1 MDAHHNG
8 EQKDFKVAILGGTAG
23 LGRALAIRLA
33 ASGIRVVIGSRS
45 EEKGREAAR
54 QVSELTGSAA
64 VEGKRNEEAVEGAD
78 FVVFAVPYPGMYEV
92 AKAVRERLMAG
103 CVVVSAVVPLES
115 DLGGPLR
122 YVEPSAGS
130 AAEAL
135 QEFLKDH
142 RVVSAFTF
150 TPAALLED
158 LNAELD
164 VIVCGERGPAQ
175 KLIGLLERVKGIRPL
190 YGGPLRNARITER
203 LVQLLIDVN
212 REYKTKVAT
221 IRVVL

>member
-1 MDAHHNG
+1 MR
-8 EQKDFKVAILGGTAG
+8 VAILGGTAG
-23 LGRALAIRLA
+23 LGRALAVRLA
-33 ASGIRVVIGSRS
+33 ANGIHVVIGSRS
-45 EEKGREAAR
+45 EDRGMEAAR

-64 VEGKRNEEAVEGAD
+64 VEGKRNEEAVEGAE

-92 AKAVRERLMAG
+92 AKAVRNRLMEG

-115 DLGGPLR
+115 DLGGPVR

-135 QEFLKDH
+135 QDFLKD
-142 RVVSAFTF
+142 RPVVSAFTF
-150 TPAALLED
+150 TPASLLED

-164 VIVCGERGPAQ
+164 VIVCGEMEPSQR
-175 KLIGLLERVKGIRPL
+175 LIDLLQGVKGVRPV

-203 LVQLLIDVN
+203 LVQLLIDIN
-212 REYKTKVAT
+212 REYRTKSAT

>member
-1 MDAHHNG
+1 MR
-8 EQKDFKVAILGGTAG
+8 VAILGGTAG
-23 LGRALAIRLA
+23 LGRALAVRLA
-33 ASGIRVVIGSRS
+33 ANGIHVVIGSRS
-45 EEKGREAAR
+45 EDRGREAAQ

-64 VEGKRNEEAVEGAD
+64 VEGKRNEEAVEGAE

-92 AKAVRERLMAG
+92 AKAVRNRLMEG

-115 DLGGPLR
+115 DLGGPVR

-135 QEFLKDH
+135 QEFLKD
-142 RVVSAFTF
+142 RPVVSAFTF
-150 TPAALLED
+150 TPASLLED

-164 VIVCGERGPAQ
+164 VIVCGEREPSQ
-175 KLIGLLERVKGIRPL
+175 RLIDLLQGVKGVRPV

-203 LVQLLIDVN
+203 LVQLLIDIN
-212 REYKTKVAT
+212 REYRTKSAT

>member
-1 MDAHHNG
+1 MR
-8 EQKDFKVAILGGTAG
+8 VAILGGTAG
-23 LGRALAIRLA
+23 LGRALAVRLA
-33 ASGIRVVIGSRS
+33 ANGIHVVIGSRS
-45 EEKGREAAR
+45 EDRGREAAR

-64 VEGKRNEEAVEGAD
+64 VEGKRNEEAVEGAE

-92 AKAVRERLMAG
+92 ARAVRNRLMEG

-115 DLGGPLR
+115 DLGGPVR

-135 QEFLKDH
+135 QDFLKD
-142 RVVSAFTF
+142 RPVVSAFTF
-150 TPAALLED
+150 TPASLLED

-164 VIVCGERGPAQ
+164 VIVCGEMEPSQR
-175 KLIGLLERVKGIRPL
+175 LIDLLQGVKGVRPV

-203 LVQLLIDVN
+203 LVQLLIDIN
-212 REYKTKVAT
+212 REYRTKSAT

>member
-1 MDAHHNG
+1 M
-8 EQKDFKVAILGGTAG
+8 KVAILGGTAG

-33 ASGIRVVIGSRS
+33 ASGIHVVIGSRS
-45 EEKGREAAR
+45 EERGRETAR

-64 VEGKRNEEAVEGAD
+64 VEGKRNDEAVDGAE

-115 DLGGPLR
+115 DLGGPSR

-135 QEFLKDH
+135 QKFLKDH
-142 RVVSAFTF
+142 PVVSAFTF

-164 VIVCGERGPAQ
+164 VIVCGEREHAQ
-175 KLIGLLERVKGIRPL
+175 RLIRLLQRVKGIRPL
-190 YGGPLRNARITER
+190 YGGHIRNARITER
-203 LVQLLIDVN
+203 LVQLLIDIN
-212 REYKTKVAT
+212 REYKTKTAT

>member
-1 MDAHHNG
+1 MR
-8 EQKDFKVAILGGTAG
+8 VAILGGTAG
-23 LGRALAIRLA
+23 LGRALAVRLA
-33 ASGIRVVIGSRS
+33 ANGIHVVIGSRS
-45 EEKGREAAR
+45 EERGREAAR

-64 VEGKRNEEAVEGAD
+64 VEGKRNEDAVEGAE

-92 AKAVRERLMAG
+92 AKAVRNRLMEG

-115 DLGGPLR
+115 DLGGPVR

-135 QEFLKDH
+135 QDFLKD
-142 RVVSAFTF
+142 RPVVSAFTF
-150 TPAALLED
+150 TPASLLED

-164 VIVCGERGPAQ
+164 VIVCGDKEPARR
-175 KLIGLLERVKGIRPL
+175 LIGLLERVKGVRPI
-190 YGGPLRNARITER
+190 YGGPIRNSRVTER
-203 LVQLLIDVN
+203 LVQLLIDIN
-212 REYKTKVAT
+212 REYRTKSAT

>member
-1 MDAHHNG
+1 M
-8 EQKDFKVAILGGTAG
+8 KVAILGGTAG

-33 ASGIRVVIGSRS
+33 ASGIHVVIGSRS
-45 EEKGREAAR
+45 EERGRETAR

-64 VEGKRNEEAVEGAD
+64 VEGKRNDEAVDGAE

-115 DLGGPLR
+115 DLGGPSR

-135 QEFLKDH
+135 QKFLKDH
-142 RVVSAFTF
+142 PVVSAFTF

-164 VIVCGERGPAQ
+164 VIVCGEREHAQ
-175 KLIGLLERVKGIRPL
+175 WLIRLLQRVKGIRPL
-190 YGGPLRNARITER
+190 YGGHIRNARITER
-203 LVQLLIDVN
+203 LVQLLIDIN
-212 REYKTKVAT
+212 REYKTKTAT

>member
-1 MDAHHNG
+1 MR
-8 EQKDFKVAILGGTAG
+8 VAILGGTAG
-23 LGRALAIRLA
+23 LGRALAVRLA
-33 ASGIRVVIGSRS
+33 ANGIHVVIGSRS
-45 EEKGREAAR
+45 EDRGREAAR

-64 VEGKRNEEAVEGAD
+64 VEGKRNEEAVEGAE

-92 AKAVRERLMAG
+92 AKAVRNRLMEG

-115 DLGGPLR
+115 DLGGPVR

-135 QEFLKDH
+135 QDFLKD
-142 RVVSAFTF
+142 RPVVSAFTF
-150 TPAALLED
+150 TPASLLED

-164 VIVCGERGPAQ
+164 VIVCGEREPSQ
-175 KLIGLLERVKGIRPL
+175 RLIDLLQGVKGVRPI

-203 LVQLLIDVN
+203 LVQLLIDIN
-212 REYKTKVAT
+212 REYRTKSAT

>member
-1 MDAHHNG
+1 MR
-8 EQKDFKVAILGGTAG
+8 VAILGGTAG
-23 LGRALAIRLA
+23 LGRALAVRLA
-33 ASGIRVVIGSRS
+33 ANGIHVVIGSRS
-45 EEKGREAAR
+45 EDRGREAAR

-64 VEGKRNEEAVEGAD
+64 VEGKRNEEAVEGAE

-92 AKAVRERLMAG
+92 ARAVRHRLMEG

-115 DLGGPLR
+115 DLGGPVR

-135 QEFLKDH
+135 QDFLKD
-142 RVVSAFTF
+142 RPVVSAFTF
-150 TPAALLED
+150 TPASLLED

-164 VIVCGERGPAQ
+164 VIVCGEREPSQ
-175 KLIGLLERVKGIRPL
+175 RLIDLLQGVKGVRPV

-203 LVQLLIDVN
+203 LVQLLIDIN
-212 REYKTKVAT
+212 REYRTKSAT

>member
-1 MDAHHNG
+1 MR
-8 EQKDFKVAILGGTAG
+8 VAILGGTAG
-23 LGRALAIRLA
+23 LGRALAVRLA
-33 ASGIRVVIGSRS
+33 ANGIHVVIGSRS
-45 EEKGREAAR
+45 EDRGREAAR

-64 VEGKRNEEAVEGAD
+64 VEGKRNEEAVEGAE

-92 AKAVRERLMAG
+92 AKAVRNRLMES

-115 DLGGPLR
+115 DLGGPVR

-135 QEFLKDH
+135 QDFLKD
-142 RVVSAFTF
+142 RPVVSAFTF
-150 TPAALLED
+150 TPASLLED

-164 VIVCGERGPAQ
+164 VIVCGEREPSQ
-175 KLIGLLERVKGIRPL
+175 RLIDLLQGVKGVRPV
-190 YGGPLRNARITER
+190 YGGTLRNSRVTER
-203 LVQLLIDVN
+203 LVQLLIDIN
-212 REYKTKVAT
+212 REYRTKSAT

>member
-1 MDAHHNG
+1 M
-8 EQKDFKVAILGGTAG
+8 KVAILGGTAG
-23 LGRALAIRLA
+23 LGRALAVRLA
-33 ASGIRVVIGSRS
+33 ANGIDVVIGSRS
-45 EEKGREAAR
+45 EERGREAAR
-54 QVSELTGSAA
+54 QVSELTGSSR
-64 VEGKRNEEAVEGAD
+64 VEGKRNEDAVEGVE

-92 AKAVRERLMAG
+92 AKSVRPKLDPG

-115 DLGGPLR
+115 DLGGPVR

-135 QEFLKDH
+135 QEVLKGFP
-142 RVVSAFTF
+142 VISAFTF
-150 TPAALLED
+150 TPASLLED

-164 VIVCGERGPAQ
+164 VIVCGEREPSHR
-175 KLIGLLERVKGIRPL
+175 LIGLLEGVKGMRPI

-203 LVQLLIDVN
+203 LVQLLIDIN
-212 REYKTKVAT
+212 REYKTKSAT

>member
-1 MDAHHNG
+1 MR
-8 EQKDFKVAILGGTAG
+8 VAILGGTAG
-23 LGRALAIRLA
+23 LGRALAVRLA
-33 ASGIRVVIGSRS
+33 ANGIHVVIGSRS
-45 EEKGREAAR
+45 EDRGREAAR

-64 VEGKRNEEAVEGAD
+64 VEGKRNEEAVEGAE

-92 AKAVRERLMAG
+92 AKAVRNRLMEG

-115 DLGGPLR
+115 DLGGPVR

-135 QEFLKDH
+135 QDFLKD
-142 RVVSAFTF
+142 RPVVSAFTF
-150 TPAALLED
+150 TPASLLED

-164 VIVCGERGPAQ
+164 VIVCGEREPSQ
-175 KLIGLLERVKGIRPL
+175 RLIDLLQGVKGVRPV

-203 LVQLLIDVN
+203 LVQLLIDIN
-212 REYKTKVAT
+212 REYRTKSAT